1 MTVLLV
7 LITFLGF
14 ALVDY
19 FLNRHKVP
27 VPRAVLDLERPTPT
41 YIDGFLVPEGLRYH
55 PGHTWLVRERPH
67 FARVGVDEF
76 AAKLAVGLTI
86 CSAPAAI
93 TTAVSTPSLFAIQAM
108 YIPPLR

>member
-27 VPRAVLDLERPTPT
+27 VPKAVLDLERPTTT

-76 AAKLAVGLTI
+76 AAKLAGNIEKLELPKPGQWIRQGQT
-86 CSAPAAI
+86 SWNLLERAKKHP
-93 TTAVSTPSLFAIQAM
+93 
-108 YIPPLR
+108 